1 MQNKTKKYSFFK
13 IISGLVLIQGVLQ
26 LLNLLGLVGYGRTTT
41 SATKFYLGLVLI
53 GGYAVA
59 AMVGGYTG
67 LKDGNT
73 QEGCK
78 RCFYVSL
85 VLIAI
90 TIATIILNVVFKAY
104 SVTQFEA
111 LIIPVL
117 FMLFTI
123 LNGRKICKH
132 KRVFFD
138 FERGPFYSCSF
149 LDDMI

>member
-1 MQNKTKKYSFFK
+1 M
-13 IISGLVLIQGVLQ
+13 IQGVLQ

-67 LKDGNT
+67 LKDENT

-123 LNGRKICKH
+123 LNGRKN
-132 KRVFFD
+132 
-138 FERGPFYSCSF
+138 
-149 LDDMI
+149 L

>member
-1 MQNKTKKYSFFK
+1 MQNKTKNIFFK

-26 LLNLLGLVGYGRTTT
+26 LGLVGYGRTTT

-111 LIIPVL
+111 LIIPEL

-123 LNGRKICKH
+123 LNGRKN
-132 KRVFFD
+132 
-138 FERGPFYSCSF
+138 
-149 LDDMI
+149 L

>member
-1 MQNKTKKYSFFK
+1 
-13 IISGLVLIQGVLQ
+13 
-26 LLNLLGLVGYGRTTT
+26 
-41 SATKFYLGLVLI
+41 
-53 GGYAVA
+53 
-59 AMVGGYTG
+59 MVGGYTG

-123 LNGRKICKH
+123 LNGRKNLSTQKGLFRFR
-132 KRVFFD
+132 KR
-138 FERGPFYSCSF
+138 SF
-149 LDDMI
+149 L

>member
-1 MQNKTKKYSFFK
+1 MQNKTKNIFFK

-59 AMVGGYTG
+59 AMVG
-67 LKDGNT
+67 KDGNT

-123 LNGRKICKH
+123 LNGRKN
-132 KRVFFD
+132 
-138 FERGPFYSCSF
+138 
-149 LDDMI
+149 L